1 MNYNILRITTLVVLS
16 ISLLA
21 NAYFSLELG
30 GQDEQI
36 TVLEEEMGVLKQQ
49 YKVMQRNYE
58 VTKENF
64 DILRQKNIQ
73 EIPLQSPTPSN
84 EASAIVYWNQ
94 EAQTVYIDADGLP
107 APEFAS
113 KQYQVW
119 VLQKGNYVDLGV
131 FNYQTDVAN
140 FFRMKNA
147 IDAEGFAISLEKAQ
161 GNTKPTQIV
170 VKANIGGK

>member
-1 MNYNILRITTLVVLS
+1 MNGSVLRIITLVLLS

-30 GQDEQI
+30 GQDEKI
-36 TVLEEEMGVLKQQ
+36 TALEDEMGMLKQQ

-58 VTKENF
+58 VTKQNF
-64 DILRQKNIQ
+64 DVLRQKNTQ
-73 EIPLQSPTPSN
+73 EISLQSANPSN

-94 EAQTVYIDADGLP
+94 EEQTVYIDADGLP

-119 VLQKGNYVDLGV
+119 VLQKGNYIDLGV

-147 IDAEGFAISLEKAQ
+147 IDSEGFAISLEKAQ

-170 VKANIGGK
+170 VKSTIGGK